1 MHLPARGPSAPQPL
15 RQPGNGGSAAGAS
28 ACVRPAAVGCMRR
41 HSRAARSWRQRQLAA
56 SALPC
61 NQARTCT
68 CNPAHSQLYC
78 PLEPYCQRRVLTAH
92 SDSWAVSLAG
102 CQGWRAGGPSRT
114 GTTCRHA
121 VGSQLTPQGGTPFLW
136 GAGGGAHP
144 PPWGR
149 WSGVGVACS
158 GGDGSGPWRRNHWH
172 NCCPRAPNP
181 RRRGRRRPF
190 WGAGA
195 GVGDHPVAMRRR
207 SCASSNPL
215 AARAAPRRHSSLPYT
230 TQRTPGA
237 AHARQIPAPAPVNLP
252 HTPSPAPSPH
262 GCA

>member
-78 PLEPYCQRRVLTAH
+78 PLEPYCQRRILTAH

-121 VGSQLTPQGGTPFLW
+121 VGSQLTPQGGHTLPLGRWRRGTPAPM
-136 GAGGGAHP
+136 GEVVRGGGGMLGGRRVWPLAP
-144 PPWGR
+144 QPLAQLLPTSPKPAAEGPETAMLGCWGR
-149 WSGVGVACS
+149 GW
-158 GGDGSGPWRRNHWH
+158 GP
-172 NCCPRAPNP
+172 P
-181 RRRGRRRPF
+181 GR
-190 WGAGA
+190 
-195 GVGDHPVAMRRR
+195 H
-207 SCASSNPL
+207 
-215 AARAAPRRHSSLPYT
+215 AAPVLRL
-230 TQRTPGA
+230 
-237 AHARQIPAPAPVNLP
+237 
-252 HTPSPAPSPH
+252 
-262 GCA
+262 